1 MEPTFQNVPYGP
13 HERNV
18 LDVYKV
24 PSKSPSPIFVWIH
37 GGGFYFGDKSERGPR
52 LVPILFDQGI
62 SLVTINYRFSQ
73 HAIYP
78 APYYD
83 CRRAFQF
90 VRYHA
95 PSWGLDP
102 QRIAAGGLS
111 AGAAMSL
118 WLGFRPDMAESES
131 DDPIEREPTRP
142 TCIYIVDGQTSYD
155 PRFISQLIG
164 GKVHIY
170 EQVLA
175 DLFGVPRDVWP
186 HLDER
191 AVQLV
196 EDGSPINFLSQDA
209 PPVLC
214 AYNLSREHEPD
225 IHHPQFG
232 DDLKERM
239 DTLNLECTVVV
250 NNEDAIKRLNKDQ
263 QDGSTGQITFMDGTY
278 PGDFLARHLSV
289 S

>member
-1 MEPTFQNVPYGP
+1 MEPTYQNVPYGP

-18 LDVYKV
+18 LDVYKA
-24 PSKSPSPIFVWIH
+24 PSQNPSPIFVWIH
-37 GGGFYFGDKSERGPR
+37 GGGFYHGDKSGN
-52 LVPILFDQGI
+52 VPQLIPVLFDQNI
-62 SLVTINYRFSQ
+62 SLVTINYRLSQ

-95 PSWGLDP
+95 PSWGLDA
-102 QRIAAGGLS
+102 QRIAVGGLS

-118 WLGFRPDMAESES
+118 WLGFRPDMAELES
-131 DDPIEREPTRP
+131 DDPIARESTKPL
-142 TCIYIVDGQTSYD
+142 CIYTVDGQTSYD
-155 PRFISQLIG
+155 PRFISERIG

-175 DLFGVPRDVWP
+175 DFFGVPRDVWP
-186 HLDER
+186 HLDAR
-191 AVQLV
+191 AMPLV
-196 EDGSPINFLSQDA
+196 EDASPINFLSQDA

-214 AYNLSREHEPD
+214 AYTLLRENEPD

-239 DTLNLECTVVV
+239 DTLNLECTIVVDP
-250 NNEDAIKRLNKDQ
+250 EDAVKGLNKDQ
-263 QDGSTGQITFMDGTY
+263 QGDSTGQVTFIDGTY
-278 PGDFLARHLSV
+278 PGDFLNRHLNV
-289 S
+289 P